1 MGNFTEKHLGFFL
14 LRHLENKRMCKMKN
28 QLKAEKFLYMLLFVT
43 IISMVA
49 LNGEA
54 SADLKPYNQSGEDA
68 SGTSGFVVNTSS
80 YELLPND
87 PYRISRIR
95 VEVISPSGGEM
106 AAFVAISVDGG
117 VSWVTCE
124 NLAGTTWVCDF
135 PHGSELLIR
144 DFSQL
149 RVTVKS

>member
-1 MGNFTEKHLGFFL
+1 
-14 LRHLENKRMCKMKN
+14 MKS
-28 QLKAEKFLYMLLFVT
+28 QLKAEKILYMLLFIT

-54 SADLKPYNQSGEDA
+54 SADLKPYNQRGEGA
-68 SGTSGFVVNTSS
+68 SDTSAFVVNTSS
-80 YELLPND
+80 YEFLPDD
-87 PYRISRIR
+87 PSRISSIR
-95 VEVISPSGGEM
+95 LEVISPSGGEM
-106 AAFVAISVDGG
+106 ATYMAISVDNG

-124 NLAGTTWVCDF
+124 NLAGTTWVCGF

-149 RVTVKS
+149 RVTAKS

>member
-1 MGNFTEKHLGFFL
+1 
-14 LRHLENKRMCKMKN
+14 MKN

-54 SADLKPYNQSGEDA
+54 SANLKPYNQKGEGA
-68 SGTSGFVVNTSS
+68 SHTSGFVVNTSS

-87 PYRISRIR
+87 PSRISRIR
-95 VEVISPSGGEM
+95 LEVISPSGGEM
-106 AAFVAISVDGG
+106 AAYVAISVDNG

-135 PHGSELLIR
+135 PQGSELLIR

-149 RVTVKS
+149 SVTAKS